1 MCLYIVPYKRGAPED
16 RRFKCTIFYSE
27 SWRGLV
33 YIFIFTL
40 FEPTFTMAISPRCKL
55 VEMEA

>member
-1 MCLYIVPYKRGAPED
+1 MVHLKTIASSAP
-16 RRFKCTIFYSE
+16 FFYSE